1 MLLLLLRCVLCSC
14 RPASSKLSGVQ
25 GLILVARVHVMF
37 ARLKRLSLPY
47 SLRAVVVCVRVSLA
61 EQVHE
66 SIRNFLTL
74 TWRLAYSR
82 LSLSLESGAVI
93 ESLASVRMTCSVGR
107 GRWAQ
112 LSVKG
117 DALDSKKV

>member
-1 MLLLLLRCVLCSC
+1 
-14 RPASSKLSGVQ
+14 
-25 GLILVARVHVMF
+25 MF